1 MLEYVVLSEIWY
13 VHLQYVQ
20 NILLCK
26 HVFIFFRK
34 HEGLFVMSS
43 NQDDFIEQTDSQ
55 SHQANSFPVNNQLIS
70 PNNYGSFQV
79 HPGATSVHQGQAPMD
94 EISGRFPYPSM
105 QQFGMDPGTGRLP
118 IPSGYPA
125 NALPGNMGRF
135 SHPAMFQSNNVT
147 QMCPTQPTLENVQLQ
162 PGLVPVSA
170 AIQTSDTSDSFQ
182 SQPSQTSDSLYYSS
196 VQQYPNHNNNS
207 SNSNNNNE
215 EQQLTFPAYSN
226 GCEGQQI
233 PSVQPIYPQSVPGPC
248 FEGQAM
254 SIEPTFQNNG
264 NQQFSNTGQMFQES
278 CPPGYSDFIFNQ
290 QQHQITS
297 GPSPRPLMGPKI
309 MNPVRQP
316 VPAVNPN
323 PNVFL
328 GEVNSCQNIRQIPS
342 SNEDWQ
348 QQQIQQPQQIASSNA
363 NVPSQFQNQPE
374 SITRMQHAQKIDNYG
389 QIMQAQNIYAQQSAR
404 YPQAQMTSSQQNWR
418 ANNIPNTFPNVQN
431 SLPNVSE
438 NYSDCFAQPQ
448 SSQQIVPNL
457 AEQSATQ
464 FMQANSQSGQAS
476 ASISGT
482 EILNENAPPE
492 ETKISSVFIPQ
503 TEQNND
509 NIQNNINGAA
519 SQIPH
524 CHSIVSDS
532 FTTNNSLELQDA
544 RNSTKGFQ
552 YDTQMIN
559 TNKDTCSDV
568 NSSTTYNNTM
578 TVFESQNVVKNGE
591 NEIAGSVPQANPPIP
606 NITNGTPAKVTQLQG
621 NVGVRPHQLFKP
633 SPPVMLPPGMMPAN
647 QVRPITGIMQ
657 PRIVNPHGMQLV
669 PRVPGMVPIRGPATG
684 NFNSLSSDDKSSFT
698 NVPTTNAAQQ
708 QRVQVVTASMMPP
721 GATMPMI
728 ISGSVPSVSQEKVS
742 VPWGW
747 KRVFLGDQIVYFSPS
762 GIQLKSS
769 TEIKE
774 YLLTE
779 GTCKC
784 GLDCPV
790 SLDTAFNFDPQV
802 KFTIDLY
809 IY

>member
-1 MLEYVVLSEIWY
+1 
-13 VHLQYVQ
+13 
-20 NILLCK
+20 
-26 HVFIFFRK
+26 
-34 HEGLFVMSS
+34 
-43 NQDDFIEQTDSQ
+43 
-55 SHQANSFPVNNQLIS
+55 
-70 PNNYGSFQV
+70 
-79 HPGATSVHQGQAPMD
+79 
-94 EISGRFPYPSM
+94 
-105 QQFGMDPGTGRLP
+105 
-118 IPSGYPA
+118 
-125 NALPGNMGRF
+125 MGI
-135 SHPAMFQSNNVT
+135 
-147 QMCPTQPTLENVQLQ
+147 
-162 PGLVPVSA
+162 G
-170 AIQTSDTSDSFQ
+170 
-182 SQPSQTSDSLYYSS
+182 
-196 VQQYPNHNNNS
+196 
-207 SNSNNNNE
+207 
-215 EQQLTFPAYSN
+215 
-226 GCEGQQI
+226 
-233 PSVQPIYPQSVPGPC
+233 
-248 FEGQAM
+248 
-254 SIEPTFQNNG
+254 PTFQNNG
-264 NQQFSNTGQMFQES
+264 NQQFSNTSQMFQES
-278 CPPGYSDFIFNQ
+278 CPPGYSDFVFNQQQQQ

-297 GPSPRPLMGPKI
+297 GPSPRPLMGPKM
-309 MNPVRQP
+309 MNPLRQP
-316 VPAVNPN
+316 VPAMNPN

-363 NVPSQFQNQPE
+363 NVPSQFPNQPE
-374 SITRMQHAQKIDNYG
+374 SMTRMQHAQKTDNYG
-389 QIMQAQNIYAQQSAR
+389 QIMQTQNIYAQQSAR
-404 YPQAQMTSSQQNWR
+404 YPQAQMMSSQQNWR

-476 ASISGT
+476 ASISDT
-482 EILNENAPPE
+482 EILNENTAPE
-492 ETKISSVFIPQ
+492 ETKISSVFNSQSQ

-532 FTTNNSLELQDA
+532 FTTNNSLELQD
-544 RNSTKGFQ
+544 STKGFQ

-559 TNKDTCSDV
+559 SNRDTSSDE
-568 NSSTTYNNTM
+568 NSATTYSSTM
-578 TVFESQNVVKNGE
+578 TVFESQNVVKNCE
-591 NEIAGSVPQANPPIP
+591 NEIAGSVPQSNLPIP
-606 NITNGTPAKVTQLQG
+606 TITNGTQAKVTQLQG

-647 QVRPITGIMQ
+647 QARPISGIMQ

-669 PRVPGMVPIRGPATG
+669 PRVPGMVPIRGPAIG
-684 NFNSLSSDDKSSFT
+684 NFNSLSSDDKSSFS
-698 NVPTTNAAQQ
+698 NVPATNAAQQ

-728 ISGSVPSVSQEKVS
+728 ISGSMPSVSQEKVS

-802 KFTIDLY
+802 KFTTHLY